1 MTALDGI
8 QITRGRSDEISGIEP
23 SVCTV
28 TLDNSDGRFT
38 PRNAAGAYYP
48 NVKRGRPLRVTVTH
62 DGVDYVRFTG
72 YVAQWPV
79 QWPTAVD
86 SVSYVTITAVSRT
99 ARLGRG
105 NELRSVIEEEILA
118 DGPIAYYTL
127 GEPAEATQAFD
138 SSGNGLTLAQV
149 GSGADVIFGEA
160 TGPGTD
166 WPDGGHFST
175 EQQVP
180 RVVTTHWPRFQTP
193 RSASLSTRP
202 R

>member
-1 MTALDGI
+1 MTTSHYVSDTKVEIAFDSGFRTPEGDRTWTDVSDYAEMTALDGI

-23 SVCTV
+23 STCTV

-86 SVSYVTITAVSRT
+86 T
-99 ARLGRG
+99 
-105 NELRSVIEEEILA
+105 
-118 DGPIAYYTL
+118 
-127 GEPAEATQAFD
+127 EPT
-138 SSGNGLTLAQV
+138 
-149 GSGADVIFGEA
+149 
-160 TGPGTD
+160 
-166 WPDGGHFST
+166 
-175 EQQVP
+175 
-180 RVVTTHWPRFQTP
+180 
-193 RSASLSTRP
+193 
-202 R
+202 